1 MAELMLTKLVTLT
14 NMLGKIQNVDVY
26 VLVIAAFIK
35 VWQDTDQLKL

>member
-1 MAELMLTKLVTLT
+1 MLTKLATLT
-14 NMLGKIQNVDVY
+14 NMLGKIQNVNVY